1 MKARRL
7 PSSSEILPATVVA
20 ASNPERSG
28 QGKWQVGSRRGTKT
42 QWCRRES
49 DGELTATS
57 TFTVPAG
64 DLPSTGRLS
73 GEGNGAAPWGKG
85 SAGEREWRG
94 GK

>member
-1 MKARRL
+1 
-7 PSSSEILPATVVA
+7 VA

-28 QGKWQVGSRRGTKT
+28 QGKWQVSSRRGRET
-42 QWCRRES
+42 QWCRGDS

-64 DLPSTGRLS
+64 DLPSTGGIN

-85 SAGEREWRG
+85 SAGREEWSGRRVCKIQG
-94 GK
+94 SSDGRRVLY